1 MNKRE
6 TRKYINSMN
15 TSYLNILKVI
25 LKVHAPL
32 WYDGFTILQKW
43 GSGQAWIVLPHK
55 DKVAILLSKH
65 YAIKNDK
72 ENKN

>member
-43 GSGQAWIVLPHK
+43 GSG
-55 DKVAILLSKH
+55 
-65 YAIKNDK
+65 
-72 ENKN
+72 